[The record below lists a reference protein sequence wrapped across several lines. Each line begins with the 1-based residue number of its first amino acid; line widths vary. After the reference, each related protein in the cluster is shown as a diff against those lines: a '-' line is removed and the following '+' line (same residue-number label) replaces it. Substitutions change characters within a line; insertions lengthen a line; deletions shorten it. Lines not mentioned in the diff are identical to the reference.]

1 MIVRESI
8 DDDRDIYNRD
18 VYRGEPAETPKKQEK
33 PDSSLFLKPKSKA
46 ELERIKQGLNPE
58 DLVFAAL
65 RNNNLELLKFAIEEK
80 KANLMSGKPYPFYEL
95 HAALRFANYEI
106 VKYLLSKYPKF
117 KDDEFFDNHMLADA
131 VYTDD
136 IEIVKLFLKDK
147 RINPWGDKRSTFFI
161 NALDK
166 LNFDIIDLLIKDG
179 RINPIGIE
187 EFRGHMKMDPRGIR
201 YNAFSPLGSIDW
213 RLRQH
218 EKSLTIDKWKKYRL
232 TNDQIKKLQETKEK
246 LFKILEKNEKK
257 NLRFARGREVY
268 QSQNGSFRSRLDKD
282 AWGSG
287 RVYESI
293 FKPKDEQEIK
303 QSLSHLS
310 PNQLLTLGKHKNLE
324 EPILYALEQDYFDPN
339 KISDLVNWAIEYNKP
354 RVLKK
359 ILEEYKINSTPLQ
372 KFLVNSKYEVT
383 KILLDYGVTPTNE
396 CLNNAILNDDFK
408 KVQLLIQNYEIDPA
422 ADNHV
427 ALSFALH
434 NYEVIHHENGL
445 KIMNL
450 LINDPR
456 IRASL
461 DKNTLNTLDKN
472 FNVPVKENLLYINKI
487 KQ

>member
-18 VYRGEPAETPKKQEK
+18 VYRGEPAETPKKQEKPK

-95 HAALRFANYEI
+95 HTALRFANYEI

-131 VYTDD
+131 VYTDN

-147 RINPWGDKRSTFFI
+147 RINPWGDKRASFFI

-187 EFRGHMKMDPRGIR
+187 EFRGHIKMDPRGIR
-201 YNAFSPLGSIDW
+201 YNGFSPLGSIDW

-232 TNDQIKKLQETKEK
+232 TDDQIKKLQETKEK

-268 QSQNGSFRSRLDKD
+268 QSKNGSFRSRFDKD

-287 RVYESI
+287 RVYESDV
-293 FKPKDEQEIK
+293 FKPKSTEEIK
-303 QSLSHLS
+303 TSLKDYT
-310 PNQLLTLGKHKNLE
+310 PQQLIQLGMNKNIE
-324 EPILYALEQDYFDPN
+324 EPILWAFEENTEFNEQIYKKLFLWAINNNKAKVLKKLLNLFKFKEQNLEYALE
-339 KISDLVNWAIEYNKP
+339 KTDLN
-354 RVLKK
+354 
-359 ILEEYKINSTPLQ
+359 T
-372 KFLVNSKYEVT
+372 SKV
-383 KILLDYGVTPTNE
+383 ILDYGIKPTNDA
-396 CLNNAILNDDFK
+396 LNQTILKDDDD
-408 KVQLLIQNYEIDPA
+408 KVKLFLQYPELDPTLE
-422 ADNHV
+422 NNI
-427 ALSFALH
+427 ALSFAMFRSK
-434 NYEVIHHENGL
+434 NNSII
-445 KIMNL
+445 KL
-450 LINDPR
+450 LLNDSR
-456 IRASL
+456 IRATLESETLKIL
-461 DKNTLNTLDKN
+461 DQKY
-472 FNVPVKENLLYINKI
+472 NVPVKENLLYINKI